1 MDIRSRRHIKVIK
14 REPLKRMVC
23 EAFSS
28 LCCINLFTGCD
39 DDRDAPAALD
49 MGFIVREEV

>member
-1 MDIRSRRHIKVIK
+1 MDIRSHRHIKVIK